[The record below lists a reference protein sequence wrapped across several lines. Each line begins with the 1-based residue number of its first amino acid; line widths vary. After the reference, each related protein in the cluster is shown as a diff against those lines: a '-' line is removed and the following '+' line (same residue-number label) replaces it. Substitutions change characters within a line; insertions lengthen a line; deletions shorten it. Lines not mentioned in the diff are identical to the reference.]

1 MTGES
6 DRQMTSVCF
15 GSEESKEYDEKIR
28 KERRGTLNGRQLVWN
43 IMRWFACLSV
53 EKRPSVTQIR
63 IGEMNQIKFR
73 TLQRGNKRLL

>member
-43 IMRWFACLSV
+43 IMRWYGGFSF
-53 EKRPSVTQIR
+53 KRITSVTHVQA
-63 IGEMNQIKFR
+63 GGLHWIKFQ
-73 TLQRGNKRLL
+73 LHA